1 MSFTG
6 DRVAILKGDR
16 SLSSLDSESVA
27 FCNVE
32 GGSLGRKTRR
42 GNGIVSPDRLF
53 APVLSRSA
61 YLATSTPQNRR
72 DLGSARNEYLWRAEF
87 FALPIVGRGRSASPS
102 FRPIRHRIPLMDQ
115 IENGE
120 RLDLRGFADL
130 PGWAEKEVV
139 GFFLAGIVS
148 I

>member
-1 MSFTG
+1 MAFRG

-16 SLSSLDSESVA
+16 SLSSLDSESV
-27 FCNVE
+27 
-32 GGSLGRKTRR
+32 R
-42 GNGIVSPDRLF
+42 F
-53 APVLSRSA
+53 AMSKGLCPVGDCWTLSRSD
-61 YLATSTPQNRR
+61 YTEQPNGPFRPVS
-72 DLGSARNEYLWRAEF
+72 
-87 FALPIVGRGRSASPS
+87 RSRSPA

-120 RLDLRGFADL
+120 RLDLRGFTDL

>member
-1 MSFTG
+1 MAFTG

-16 SLSSLDSESVA
+16 SLASLDSESVA

-32 GGSLGRKTRR
+32 GSLSRR
-42 GNGIVSPDRLF
+42 GLLDFVAKRLYRT
-53 APVLSRSA
+53 AQRTVPAVSRS
-61 YLATSTPQNRR
+61 R
-72 DLGSARNEYLWRAEF
+72 
-87 FALPIVGRGRSASPS
+87 SPS
-102 FRPIRHRIPLMDQ
+102 FRPIRHRIPVMDQ

-120 RLDLRGFADL
+120 RLDLRGFANL

>member
-1 MSFTG
+1 MVFTG
-6 DRVAILKGDR
+6 DRFAILKGDHP
-16 SLSSLDSESVA
+16 LSSLDGESIA

-32 GGSLGRKTRR
+32 GPLSPRGLLDLCRHATRHDPGLR
-42 GNGIVSPDRLF
+42 PWAVMCSRFAAKARPVSTGQPT
-53 APVLSRSA
+53 VSTVSRS
-61 YLATSTPQNRR
+61 R
-72 DLGSARNEYLWRAEF
+72 
-87 FALPIVGRGRSASPS
+87 SPS
-102 FRPIRHRIPLMDQ
+102 FRPIRHRVPVMDQ

-120 RLDLRGFADL
+120 RLDLRSFADL

>member
-1 MSFTG
+1 MLQNKPVFADLLAQYMAFTG

-16 SLSSLDSESVA
+16 SLASLDSESVA

-32 GGSLGRKTRR
+32 GSLSRR
-42 GNGIVSPDRLF
+42 GLLDFVAKRLYRT
-53 APVLSRSA
+53 AQRTVPAVSRS
-61 YLATSTPQNRR
+61 R
-72 DLGSARNEYLWRAEF
+72 
-87 FALPIVGRGRSASPS
+87 SPS
-102 FRPIRHRIPLMDQ
+102 FRPIRHRIPVMDQ

-120 RLDLRGFADL
+120 RLDLRGFANL